1 MTDSK
6 TDIKWEWPGG
16 VYATDETFGE
26 LFASFREQTIKNFG
40 RLLTEEEAVQLT
52 EEIRKEL
59 REEDGKNG
67 I

>member
-1 MTDSK
+1 MADSNA
-6 TDIKWEWPGG
+6 DMKWEWPDG
-16 VYATDETFGE
+16 VHATDETFSE

-40 RLLTEEEAVQLT
+40 RLLTEEEALRLT

-59 REEDGKNG
+59 REEDGENE